1 MTTPALPLSLSPD
14 LVAAFDEITAS
25 LTSAS
30 DLTDTFTRVAAT
42 AERTID
48 GCHAAS
54 VSMMERHGFVT
65 KACTDEVA
73 RRGDLIQYEAGEGP
87 CLSAATE
94 QSVVYTPQMRMDHRW
109 PVSASR
115 LVAEL
120 GVGSMLSARLSFEE
134 HRSET
139 LGSINLYS
147 MRENA
152 FGEQDQILVVL
163 LASLTSVV
171 AHHAR
176 VRTDLEEG
184 MVSRQ
189 VIGEAVG
196 IVRAQHAASSEEAFR
211 LLVTASNRMNVKLR
225 IIAEQLVEG
234 RLAYLPDGW
243 IAPLNRKR
251 RPR

>member
-1 MTTPALPLSLSPD
+1 MPTPALPLSLSPD

-25 LTSAS
+25 LASATNP
-30 DLTDTFTRVAAT
+30 TDTFTRVAAT

-54 VSMMERHGFVT
+54 VSMLDSRGFVT

-73 RRGDLIQYEAGEGP
+73 RRGDLIQYEVGEGP

-94 QSVVYTPQMRMDHRW
+94 QSVVYTPQMREDGRW

-115 LVAEL
+115 LVDEL
-120 GVGSMLSARLSFEE
+120 GVGSMLSARLSFED
-134 HRSET
+134 HRSHT

-152 FGEQDQILVVL
+152 FGEQDQILAVL

-176 VRTDLEEG
+176 VRTNLEEG
-184 MVSRQ
+184 LLSRQ
-189 VIGEAVG
+189 IIGEAVG

-234 RLAYLPDGW
+234 RLPYLPDGW
-243 IAPLNRKR
+243 TAPLNRKR